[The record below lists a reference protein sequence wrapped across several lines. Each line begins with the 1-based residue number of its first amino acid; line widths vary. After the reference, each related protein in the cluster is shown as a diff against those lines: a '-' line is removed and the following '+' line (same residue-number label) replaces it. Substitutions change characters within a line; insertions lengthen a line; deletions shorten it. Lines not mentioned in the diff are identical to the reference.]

1 VGKPLHILV
10 AEDNALNQ
18 KMLTTL
24 LKKWQHFVFVVGNGA
39 EAVDFLTHQPC
50 DLVFMD
56 VQMPVMDGYDATR
69 AIRAKEMQ
77 SGHHTP
83 IIAFTAHAMKGDRER
98 CLAAGM
104 DDYLSKPVS
113 VEQVGAILKRF
124 CAADGIG
131 LPRDEWADV
140 KS

>member
-1 VGKPLHILV
+1 
-10 AEDNALNQ
+10 
-18 KMLTTL
+18 
-24 LKKWQHFVFVVGNGA
+24 
-39 EAVDFLTHQPC
+39 
-50 DLVFMD
+50 MD

-69 AIRAKEMQ
+69 AIRAKELQ

-98 CLAAGM
+98 CLASGM

-113 VEQVGAILKRF
+113 VQQVRSILKRF

-131 LPRDEWADV
+131 QPKDECADV
-140 KS
+140 RS